1 MQTPADRIL
10 FQLKTRGPAETLALA
25 GALDI
30 SRQAVL
36 QHLERLVAEGLV
48 DHADERRGV
57 GRPRRIWSL
66 TAAGHSRFPDT
77 HAQLT
82 LEMLEAV
89 RAEFGDA
96 GVERMIARREA
107 ATASAYIQAMARAR
121 SLQDRVARLAE
132 IRAAEGYMADWSPD
146 PGGGF
151 LFVENHCPICAA
163 AAACQGFCRA
173 EVLVFRQALG
183 DDVEIERIEHI
194 LAGGRRCAYRITSSR
209 QQPLEAVG

>member
-1 MQTPADRIL
+1 MHTPADRIL

-36 QHLERLVAEGLV
+36 QHLERLVSEGLV
-48 DHADERRGV
+48 GHADERRGV
-57 GRPRRIWSL
+57 GRPRRVWSL
-66 TAAGHSRFPDT
+66 TPAAQARFPDT

-82 LEMLEAV
+82 LEMLDAL
-89 RAEFGDA
+89 RAEFGEA

-107 ATASAYIQAMARAR
+107 VTANIYVQAMADAR
-121 SLQDRVARLAE
+121 SLESRVARLSE
-132 IRAAEGYMADWSPD
+132 IRTAEGYMADWSPD

-173 EVLVFRQALG
+173 EMLVFRRALG
-183 DDVEIERIEHI
+183 DDVTIERVEHI
-194 LAGGRRCAYRITSSR
+194 LAGGRRCAYRITASPPR
-209 QQPLEAVG
+209 PEAAA

>member
-1 MQTPADRIL
+1 MNAPADRIL

-36 QHLERLVAEGLV
+36 QHLERLVAGGLV
-48 DHADERRGV
+48 DHLDERRGV
-57 GRPRRIWSL
+57 GRPRRIWAL
-66 TAAGHSRFPDT
+66 TPAAQARFPDT

-82 LEMLEAV
+82 LEMLDAV
-89 RAEFGDA
+89 RAEFGEA
-96 GVERMIARREA
+96 GVQRMIVRREQ
-107 ATASAYIQAMARAR
+107 ATAKAYVQAMASAE
-121 SLQDRVARLAE
+121 SLEARVARLAE
-132 IRAAEGYMADWSPD
+132 IRTAEGYMADWTPD

-173 EVLVFRQALG
+173 ELQVFREALG
-183 DDVEIERIEHI
+183 PGVSVERTDHI
-194 LAGGRRCAYRITSSR
+194 LAGARRCAYRITS
-209 QQPLEAVG
+209 